1 MQQIPNDTSS
11 YCRFYIVRHGQT
23 EWNVQRRVQGHQDSP
38 LTLKG
43 QEQAK
48 EVAQELKTVTFDAI
62 YSSDLSRAKQTAE
75 TIALEHKLAVQ
86 THKLLR
92 ERNFG
97 KLEGVSIQELRQ
109 FDAIYDK
116 LDEAGKQNYKIAKDV
131 ESDEEIAA
139 RFITFLREVAVL
151 HPGKTVLV
159 TSHSGIMKA
168 FLIKIG
174 FGTSQTLPHGSIAN
188 AAYVQLLSDG
198 VEFYI
203 EATKGITKQQ

>member
-1 MQQIPNDTSS
+1 MQQFPRDTSS

-23 EWNVQRRVQGHQDSP
+23 EWNVQRRVQGHLDSP

-48 EVAQELKTVTFDAI
+48 IVAQELKSIPFDAI
-62 YSSDLSRAKQTAE
+62 YSSDLLRAKHTAE
-75 TIALEHKLAVQ
+75 TISLEHKLAVQ

-97 KLEGVSIQELRQ
+97 KLEGVPIQELRQ
-109 FDAIYDK
+109 FDAIYEQ
-116 LDEAGKQNYKIAKDV
+116 LDDLGKQKYKIADDV
-131 ESDEEIAA
+131 ESDEEIAT

-151 HPGKTVLV
+151 YPGKTVLV
-159 TSHSGIMKA
+159 ITHSGIMKA

-174 FGTSQTLPHGSIAN
+174 FGTYQTLPHGSIAN
-188 AAYVQLLSDG
+188 AAYIQLLSDG
-198 VEFYI
+198 IDFFVE
-203 EATKGITKQQ
+203 ETKGITKQE